1 MTDHNLASLPPIELI
16 GMLNI
21 SRARFAR
28 SKDNNER
35 ARLFEQQIEIVRAMR
50 TIQDAL
56 QYQIDQLNSSGE
68 KTAQAVFF
76 WDLGGKYAKKFF
88 KKSS

>member
-56 QYQIDQLNSSGE
+56 QYQIDQLNNSGE

-76 WDLGGKYAKKFF
+76 WDSGGKCAKKFF
-88 KKSS
+88 EKSS

>member
-1 MTDHNLASLPPIELI
+1 MTDKNLASLSPIELI

-35 ARLFEQQIEIVRAMR
+35 ARLFEQQIEIVRAV
-50 TIQDAL
+50 
-56 QYQIDQLNSSGE
+56 YG
-68 KTAQAVFF
+68 V
-76 WDLGGKYAKKFF
+76 
-88 KKSS
+88 

>member
-1 MTDHNLASLPPIELI
+1 MTDKNLASLSPIELI

-21 SRARFAR
+21 SRARLAR

-35 ARLFEQQIEIVRAMR
+35 ARLFKQQIEIVRAMR

-56 QYQIDQLNSSGE
+56 QYQIDQLNNSGE
-68 KTAQAVFF
+68 KTA
-76 WDLGGKYAKKFF
+76 
-88 KKSS
+88 

>member
-21 SRARFAR
+21 AQANYLNAKSDR
-28 SKDNNER
+28 ER
-35 ARLFEQQIEIVRAMR
+35 EIIQKQKYEILDAMR

-56 QYQIDQLNSSGE
+56 QRQIELFS
-68 KTAQAVFF
+68 
-76 WDLGGKYAKKFF
+76 
-88 KKSS
+88 